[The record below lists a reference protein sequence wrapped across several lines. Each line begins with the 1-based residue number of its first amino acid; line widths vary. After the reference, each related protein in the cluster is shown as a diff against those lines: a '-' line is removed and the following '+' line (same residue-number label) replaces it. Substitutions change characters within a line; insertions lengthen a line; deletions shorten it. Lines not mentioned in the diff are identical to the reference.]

1 MPAKKRTTYVTFK
14 LDPNNLPALTPEE
27 AAALDAAPIDYSD
40 IPQIPPGF
48 WDRNRPA
55 SVENKALITL
65 RLDQEV
71 LDFFKKGGKRYQTRI
86 NAVLRAF
93 VEHEAREKQA

>member
-1 MPAKKRTTYVTFK
+1 MPAKKRTTCTTFR
-14 LDPNNLPALTPEE
+14 LDPDNLPRLTPKE
-27 AAALDAAPIDYSD
+27 AAALNAAPIDYSD

-48 WDRNRPA
+48 WDRHRPA
-55 SVENKALITL
+55 SVQNKALITL

-93 VEHEAREKQA
+93 VEAQLRI

>member
-1 MPAKKRTTYVTFK
+1 MPEKNGNTYVTFA
-14 LDPNNLPALTPEE
+14 LDPSNLPQLTSEE
-27 AAALDAAPIDYSD
+27 SARLDSAPIDYRD
-40 IPQIPPGF
+40 IPQIPAGF
-48 WDRNRPA
+48 WDRHRPA
-55 SVENKALITL
+55 NVENKAQVTL

-93 VEHEAREKQA
+93 VEAQQRSA

>member
-1 MPAKKRTTYVTFK
+1 MPERKEITYTTFI
-14 LDPNNLPALTPEE
+14 LDPNSRPKLTPEQ
-27 AAALDAAPIDYSD
+27 AARLDALPIDYSD
-40 IPQIPPGF
+40 IPEIPAGF
-48 WDRNRPA
+48 WDRNRPSNA
-55 SVENKALITL
+55 DNKAQITL
-65 RLDQEV
+65 RLDKDV